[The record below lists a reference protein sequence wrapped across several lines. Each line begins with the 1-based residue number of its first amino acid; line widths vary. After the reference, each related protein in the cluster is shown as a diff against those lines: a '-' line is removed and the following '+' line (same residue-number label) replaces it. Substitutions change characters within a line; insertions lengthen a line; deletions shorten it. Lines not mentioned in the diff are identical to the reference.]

1 MASPRQAHRVA
12 AAEWLRHL
20 AGQWFFMLGVSTVM
34 LGLLAAVGE
43 GVLEH
48 ESTAFDDTVH
58 MWVVTHQNPVLLK
71 LFLVI
76 TWIGA
81 SVPVIAAAVALAAWL
96 WHSRGRQIAAIVAL
110 AAAAAAGI
118 FLPVKQLFHRVRPP
132 GAVTYHI
139 TTYSF
144 PSGHAT
150 SATAIFVTAAYV
162 LWRERLISRGLAISV
177 GVAGPLLVGLSRV
190 YLDVHWATDVLGG
203 WAAGLFVAA
212 LSAALYDRLDRRTGL
227 QSRPTM

>member
-1 MASPRQAHRVA
+1 
-12 AAEWLRHL
+12 
-20 AGQWFFMLGVSTVM
+20 
-34 LGLLAAVGE
+34 
-43 GVLEH
+43 
-48 ESTAFDDTVH
+48 
-58 MWVVTHQNPVLLK
+58 
-71 LFLVI
+71 
-76 TWIGA
+76 
-81 SVPVIAAAVALAAWL
+81 
-96 WHSRGRQIAAIVAL
+96 
-110 AAAAAAGI
+110 
-118 FLPVKQLFHRVRPP
+118 VRPP

-162 LWRERLISRGLAISV
+162 LWRERLLSRGLAISV

-212 LSAALYDRLDRRTGL
+212 LSAALYDRLRRKAGL
-227 QSRPTM
+227 EPRPTT

>member
-1 MASPRQAHRVA
+1 MAPPRQARRVA
-12 AAEWLRHL
+12 AAEWLRRL

-48 ESTAFDDTVH
+48 ESTAFDGTVH
-58 MWVVTHQNPVLLK
+58 MWVVTQQNPALLK

-81 SVPVIAAAVALAAWL
+81 SAPVIAAAVALAAWL

-144 PSGHAT
+144 PSGHAS
-150 SATAIFVTAAYV
+150 SATAIFVTAA
-162 LWRERLISRGLAISV
+162 
-177 GVAGPLLVGLSRV
+177 
-190 YLDVHWATDVLGG
+190 
-203 WAAGLFVAA
+203 
-212 LSAALYDRLDRRTGL
+212 
-227 QSRPTM
+227 

>member
-1 MASPRQAHRVA
+1 MTSPWHGRRVA

-43 GVLEH
+43 AVLEH
-48 ESTAFDDTVH
+48 ESTPFDDAIH
-58 MWVVTHQNPVLLK
+58 MWVVTHQNPALLK

-76 TWIGA
+76 TWIGS

-96 WHSRGRQIAAIVAL
+96 WHSRGRQIAAVVAV
-110 AAAAAAGI
+110 AAAAAAAL
-118 FLPVKQLFHRVRPP
+118 FLVVKQLFHRVRPP
-132 GAVTYHI
+132 GAIIYHI

-150 SATAIFVTAAYV
+150 TATAVFVTVAYV
-162 LWRERLISRGLAISV
+162 LRRERLISRGLAIVV
-177 GVAGPLLVGLSRV
+177 GVAGPLLIGISRV
-190 YLDVHWATDVLGG
+190 YLDVHWASDVLGG

-212 LSAALYDRLDRRTGL
+212 SSAALYDRLRSQLPEPIAVGT
-227 QSRPTM
+227 